1 MATQPVTSR
10 LRSLSPLSRHLAGD
24 IAALSVVQ
32 AINYLVPLITVP
44 YLVRVLQPAHFGL
57 LSFAQ
62 GIVLFFSFL
71 TDFGFDY
78 SATRALAAGRRDPES
93 LSRIYW
99 PTLASKL
106 ILLCFSAAALFLLAA
121 HVPTMRQ
128 ASPLIYASFLYVIG
142 TTLFPIWLFQ
152 GTGNL
157 PIAAVLLGAGRLLTV
172 PLLFLFVRNSQDYVI
187 AGGIQASL
195 EVTAGILA
203 LPITFKRLR
212 VRWYCPSF
220 ADIVKT
226 FAGGWPLFVS
236 GAAIYASTTSI
247 TVLLGFLSGN
257 EQVGYYSA
265 ADKMIKACIAASTPM
280 AMALYPHIA
289 ALNAESRASALRTI
303 RKSLTATGGIMLL
316 VSLLALVLAPY
327 LCPLLL
333 GSSFAPSIAIL
344 RLLSPLPLLY
354 GLMAVLGSQT
364 MVVFGM
370 ERELARLTLLSVAIT
385 SPVSIVLI
393 VFFGGAGAAVSS
405 DIQMLLTVG
414 AIMFFLRASG
424 LCVWRGVSP
433 AAGLLNGESGVG

>member
-1 MATQPVTSR
+1 MTFR
-10 LRSLSPLSRHLAGD
+10 FHNLSPPSRHLAGD

-32 AINYLVPLITVP
+32 GINYLVPLITVP
-44 YLVRVLQPAHFGL
+44 YLVRVLQPAHFGM

-78 SATRALAAGRRDPES
+78 SATRAIAAGGRGPES

-106 ILLCFSAAALFLLAA
+106 ILLCFSAAVLFLLAA

-142 TTLFPIWLFQ
+142 TTVFPIWLFQ

-157 PIAAVLLGAGRLLTV
+157 PIAAVLLSAGRLLTV
-172 PLLFLFVRNSQDYVI
+172 PLLFLFVRSSQDYVI

-195 EVTAGILA
+195 EVTAGVLA

-212 VRWYCPSF
+212 VRWYCPLF
-220 ADIVKT
+220 ADIAKT
-226 FAGGWPLFVS
+226 FADGWPLFVS

-247 TVLLGFLSGN
+247 TVLLGFLSGK

-265 ADKMIKACIAASTPM
+265 AEKLVKACIAASTPL

-289 ALNAESRASALRTI
+289 ALNAESRTSALRTI
-303 RKSLTATGGIMLL
+303 RKSLAAMGGITLL
-316 VSLLALVLAPY
+316 VSALTLLLAPY

-333 GSSFAPSIAIL
+333 GSSFMPSIAML
-344 RLLSPLPLLY
+344 QMLAPLPFLY

-370 ERELARLTLLSVAIT
+370 ERELARLTLLSVIIT
-385 SPVSIVLI
+385 SPVSMMLI
-393 VFFGGAGAAVSS
+393 IFFGGVGAAAAS
-405 DIQMLLTVG
+405 DLQMLAAVG
-414 AIMFFLRASG
+414 AMMLFLRANG
-424 LCVWRGVSP
+424 LPIWRFDGRRLAFAENKS
-433 AAGLLNGESGVG
+433 